1 MGSLENTLDIIKSI
15 CKSPKESLIRQVT
28 ISRTFPTK
36 IVLKQGDLFST
47 ILFSIYINDLPR
59 KLIED
64 SRISDTINDTPY
76 LDDVKISKLFFTDD
90 LAIFWLQNKN
100 LQRRISILES
110 WSNKWALEFNLNK
123 RKIMIFNKQGSAIR
137 KKIFLNEN
145 KSKKINNI
153 HI

>member
-1 MGSLENTLDIIKSI
+1 MGSLGNTLDIIKSI
-15 CKSPKESLIRQVT
+15 YKSPKESLIRQIK

-47 ILFSIYINDLPR
+47 ILFSIYINDLPGQ
-59 KLIED
+59 LFED

-110 WSNKWALEFNLNK
+110 WSNKWALELSLNK
-123 RKIMIFNKQGSAIR
+123 RKIMIFNKQGAAITK
-137 KKIFLNEN
+137 KKIFKEN
-145 KSKKINNI
+145 KSK
-153 HI
+153 